1 MAPYAE
7 YMIASEETEP
17 TSGWNYRFLSGLEKD
32 ESGAETGQRIIDAYF
47 EENGE
52 LVLVDYKTDAVE
64 KAQDLI
70 DRYRVQLDLYERAL
84 TQITGKNVKEKLIYS
99 VSLKKTIPL

>member
-1 MAPYAE
+1 MAEAFGRGELYREQPFVLGIEADKVNPGFPK
-7 YMIASEETEP
+7 EETVLVQ
-17 TSGWNYRFLSGLEKD
+17 G
-32 ESGAETGQRIIDAYF
+32 IIDAYF